1 MTDSAAAIPEVQQSG
16 TTEKSG
22 IGTGLAT
29 AAVIGLGAALIEV
42 ELIPGL
48 LLGVAAMAF
57 PKLVPSVGRSVRPFM
72 HSAIKAGYKAT
83 HKTREWMAEA
93 GEQVSDMVA
102 EVRASSMDDDAPA
115 KTVIVGAPSH
125 VSSVNAVGVS
135 PVGVS
140 SAFETPAK
148 V

>member
-1 MTDSAAAIPEVQQSG
+1 MTDSAAAMPEVQQSG

-72 HSAIKAGYKAT
+72 QTAIKAGYKAT

-102 EVRASSMDDDAPA
+102 EVRASSMDDAPT
-115 KTVIVGAPSH
+115 KTVIVGTPSQ

-135 PVGVS
+135 
-140 SAFETPAK
+140 SALETPVK
-148 V
+148 L